1 MAHCGGR
8 SSLTNRSRVR
18 FRRHMWSFLLK
29 FSPLLKNRHFQ
40 IPSRSWNAQAFLNEF
55 LRTPWCPVGKQI
67 THLHFIYFFIIYTTF
82 THLLLHNIYR
92 QTDRQTDR
100 QKDRQIDKQIDKQI
114 DRQAD
119 RQTDTQIDRQTYRP
133 IDREE
138 DRQTGRQTEMRKE
151 RWAKNRINRQTK
163 TWQTQKLLSTT
174 TTKK

>member
-8 SSLTNRSRVR
+8 SSLTSRSRVR

-55 LRTPWCPVGKQI
+55 LRTPWCSVGKQI
-67 THLHFIYFFIIYTTF
+67 THFHFIYFFIIYTTF

-100 QKDRQIDKQIDKQI
+100 QKDRQIDKQID
-114 DRQAD
+114 RQAD
-119 RQTDTQIDRQTYRP
+119 RHTHRQTDRHTDRQT
-133 IDREE
+133 DRK
-138 DRQTGRQTEMRKE
+138 TGRQAGRQKCGRKGGQ
-151 RWAKNRINRQTK
+151 RIE
-163 TWQTQKLLSTT
+163 
-174 TTKK
+174 